1 MQFRDFFPVSTN
13 TSLKESCYGA
23 LGAFVGL
30 LGTALLCRGGLGLE
44 VHWLIAPMGASAVL
58 LFATPASPLAQPW
71 SILVGNGVSALMGV
85 LSASLVADPAQAA
98 ALAVMLAIAAMLLTR
113 SLHPPGGAVAL
124 TAVIGGEGIRQLGVG
139 YVLLPVLLNSLLL
152 LLLALCYN
160 RLLGRRYPNSGQARP
175 NRHQTA
181 DPQPSERVATQAEDI
196 DFALEKHGEL
206 LDISRQ
212 DLQALLQEAQ
222 LHALRARVGTV
233 RVQEVMSRD
242 LILIE
247 AQQPAMAA
255 WQLLSHHQVK
265 ALPVV
270 DEAGRLT
277 GIITLHD
284 LMIDRVKQQPRA
296 AASLAELLVAA
307 LMSRAVQTARHD
319 QPLYDLVG
327 AFSDGG
333 LHHMPVV
340 DGEQLVGILTQSDM
354 VAALFNLTLHPALG
368 ETGAPVSPVSL

>member
-13 TSLKESCYGA
+13 TSVKESCYGA

-30 LGTALLCRGGLGLE
+30 LGTALLCQWGLGLE

-58 LFATPASPLAQPW
+58 LFAAPASPLAQPW
-71 SILVGNGVSALMGV
+71 SIVVGNGVSALMGV
-85 LSASLVADPAQAA
+85 LSASLVADPALAA
-98 ALAVMLAIAAMLLTR
+98 ALAVMLAIAAMFLTR

-160 RLLGRRYPNSGQARP
+160 RLLGRRYPNSGLAQP

-181 DPQPSERVATQAEDI
+181 DPQPSERVATQAADI

-233 RVQEVMSRD
+233 RVQDVMSRD

-284 LMIDRVKQQPRA
+284 LMIDRVLQQPRGA
-296 AASLAELLVAA
+296 ADLAELRVAD
-307 LMSRAVQTARHD
+307 LMTRNVSTARRY

-354 VAALFNLTLHPALG
+354 VAALFNLALHPAQG
-368 ETGAPVSPVSL
+368 ETGAPASP

>member
-1 MQFRDFFPVSTN
+1 MQFRDFLPVSTN
-13 TSLKESCYGA
+13 TSVKESCYGA

-30 LGTALLCRGGLGLE
+30 LGTALLCRWGLGLE

-58 LFATPASPLAQPW
+58 LFAAPASPLAQPW

-85 LSASLVADPAQAA
+85 LSASLVPDMAIAS
-98 ALAVMLAIAAMLLTR
+98 ALAVMLAIAAMFLTR

-124 TAVIGGEGIRQLGVG
+124 TAVIGGEGIRALGVG

-152 LLLALCYN
+152 LSLGLLYN
-160 RLLGRRYPNSGQARP
+160 RALGRRYPHGGKAAP

-181 DPQPSERVATQAEDI
+181 DPQPSARLATQDI
-196 DFALEKHGEL
+196 DFALQKHGEL

-212 DLQALLQEAQ
+212 DLQELLQEAQ
-222 LHALRARVGTV
+222 LHALRGRVGTV
-233 RVQEVMSRD
+233 RCQDVMSRD
-242 LILIE
+242 LVVTTPQALAME
-247 AQQPAMAA
+247 A
-255 WQLLSHHQVK
+255 WHLLSHHQIK

-270 DEAGRLT
+270 DEGERLV

-284 LMIDRVKQQPRA
+284 LMIDRAGHQPRA
-296 AASLAELLVAA
+296 KEALEQQQVAD
-307 LMSRAVQTARHD
+307 LMTREVQTARRY
-319 QPLYDLVG
+319 QPLYDLVE

-340 DGEQLVGILTQSDM
+340 EGEQLVGIITQSDM
-354 VAALFNLTLHPALG
+354 VAALFTLALQPG
-368 ETGAPVSPVSL
+368 LAEEVPPVSHKNEP

>member
-13 TSLKESCYGA
+13 TSVKESCYGA

-30 LGTALLCRGGLGLE
+30 FGTAFVCQWGLGLN

-58 LFATPASPLAQPW
+58 LFAAPASPLAQPW

-85 LSASLVADPAQAA
+85 LSAQLIPDMALASAA
-98 ALAVMLAIAAMLLTR
+98 AVMLAIAAMFLTR

-152 LLLALCYN
+152 LMLALFYN
-160 RLLGRRYPNSGQARP
+160 RLLGRRYPNSGKAQP

-181 DPQPSERVATQAEDI
+181 DPQPSERIATQATAI
-196 DFALEKHGEL
+196 DLALEQHGEL

-233 RVQEVMSRD
+233 RVQDVMSRD
-242 LILIE
+242 LILIGPD
-247 AQQPAMAA
+247 QPAMAA
-255 WQLLSHHQVK
+255 WRLLSHHQIK
-265 ALPVV
+265 ALPVA
-270 DEAGRLT
+270 DEAGCLA

-284 LMIDRVKQQPRA
+284 LMIDRVLQQPRGA
-296 AASLAELLVAA
+296 AALAA
-307 LMSRAVQTARHD
+307 LRVADLMTRDVSTARRY
-319 QPLYDLVG
+319 QPLYDLVA

-340 DGEQLVGILTQSDM
+340 DGEQLVGMLTQSDM
-354 VAALFNLTLHPALG
+354 VAALFTLALQPALA
-368 ETGAPVSPVSL
+368 EADQGAGD

>member
-13 TSLKESCYGA
+13 TSIKESCYGA

-30 LGTALLCRGGLGLE
+30 LGTALLCRWGLGLE

-58 LFATPASPLAQPW
+58 LFAAPASPLAQPW
-71 SILVGNGVSALMGV
+71 SIVVGNGVSALMGV
-85 LSASLVADPAQAA
+85 LSASLVADPALAA
-98 ALAVMLAIAAMLLTR
+98 ALAVMLAIAAMFLTR

-139 YVLLPVLLNSLLL
+139 YVLLPVMLNSLLL

-160 RLLGRRYPNSGQARP
+160 RLLGRRYPNSGQTQP

-181 DPQPSERVATQAEDI
+181 DPQPSERVATQAADI

-212 DLQALLQEAQ
+212 DLQVLLQEAQ

-233 RVQEVMSRD
+233 RVQDVMSRD

-284 LMIDRVKQQPRA
+284 LMIDRALQQPRGA
-296 AASLAELLVAA
+296 ADLAELRVVD
-307 LMSRAVQTARHD
+307 LMTRNVSTARRY

-354 VAALFNLTLHPALG
+354 VAALFNLALHTAQS
-368 ETGAPVSPVSL
+368 ETGAPVSP

>member
-30 LGTALLCRGGLGLE
+30 LGTALLCRWGLGLE

-58 LFATPASPLAQPW
+58 LFAAPASPLAQPW

-98 ALAVMLAIAAMLLTR
+98 ALAVMLAIAAMFLTR

-160 RLLGRRYPNSGQARP
+160 QLLGRRYPNSGQARP

-181 DPQPSERVATQAEDI
+181 DPQPSERVATQAVDI

-242 LILIE
+242 LILIA

-296 AASLAELLVAA
+296 AASLAELPVAA

>member
-13 TSLKESCYGA
+13 TSIKESCYGA

-30 LGTALLCRGGLGLE
+30 LGTALLCRWGLGLE

-58 LFATPASPLAQPW
+58 LFAAPASPLAQPW
-71 SILVGNGVSALMGV
+71 SIVVGNGVSALMGV
-85 LSASLVADPAQAA
+85 LSASLVADPALAA
-98 ALAVMLAIAAMLLTR
+98 ALAVMLAIAAMFLTR

-160 RLLGRRYPNSGQARP
+160 RLLGRRYPNSGQAQL
-175 NRHQTA
+175 NRHQTD
-181 DPQPSERVATQAEDI
+181 DPQPSERVATQAADI

-233 RVQEVMSRD
+233 RVQDVMSRD
-242 LILIE
+242 LILIA

-270 DEAGRLT
+270 DEAGRLI

-284 LMIDRVKQQPRA
+284 LMIDRALQQPRGA
-296 AASLAELLVAA
+296 ADLAELRVAD
-307 LMSRAVQTARHD
+307 LMTRNVSTARRY

-354 VAALFNLTLHPALG
+354 VAALFNLALHPAQG
-368 ETGAPVSPVSL
+368 ETGEPVSP

>member
-13 TSLKESCYGA
+13 TSIKESCYGA

-30 LGTALLCRGGLGLE
+30 LGTALLCRWGLGLE

-58 LFATPASPLAQPW
+58 LFAAPASPLAQPW
-71 SILVGNGVSALMGV
+71 SIVVGNGVSALMGV
-85 LSASLVADPAQAA
+85 LSASLVVDPALAA
-98 ALAVMLAIAAMLLTR
+98 ALAVMLAIAAMFLTR

-160 RLLGRRYPNSGQARP
+160 RLLGRRYPNSGQAQP
-175 NRHQTA
+175 HRHQTA
-181 DPQPSERVATQAEDI
+181 DPQPSERVATQAADI
-196 DFALEKHGEL
+196 DFALDKHGEL

-233 RVQEVMSRD
+233 RVQDVMSRD

-284 LMIDRVKQQPRA
+284 LMIDRALQQPRGA
-296 AASLAELLVAA
+296 ADLAELRVAD
-307 LMSRAVQTARHD
+307 LMTRNVSTARRY

-354 VAALFNLTLHPALG
+354 VAALFNLALHPAQG
-368 ETGAPVSPVSL
+368 ETGVPASP

>member
-13 TSLKESCYGA
+13 TSVKESCYGA

-30 LGTALLCRGGLGLE
+30 FGTAFVCQWGLGLN

-58 LFATPASPLAQPW
+58 LFAAPASPLAQPW

-85 LSASLVADPAQAA
+85 LSAQLIPDMALASAA
-98 ALAVMLAIAAMLLTR
+98 AVMLAIAAMFLTR

-152 LLLALCYN
+152 LMLALLYN
-160 RLLGRRYPNSGQARP
+160 RLLGRRYPNSGKAQP

-181 DPQPSERVATQAEDI
+181 DPQPSERIATQATAI
-196 DFALEKHGEL
+196 DLALEQHGEL

-233 RVQEVMSRD
+233 RVQDVMSRD
-242 LILIE
+242 LILIGPD
-247 AQQPAMAA
+247 QPAMAA
-255 WQLLSHHQVK
+255 WRLLSHHQIK

-270 DEAGRLT
+270 DEAGCLA

-284 LMIDRVKQQPRA
+284 LMIDRVLQQPRGA
-296 AASLAELLVAA
+296 AALAA
-307 LMSRAVQTARHD
+307 LRVADLMTRDVLTARRY
-319 QPLYDLVG
+319 QPLYDLVA
-327 AFSDGG
+327 AFSDDG

-340 DGEQLVGILTQSDM
+340 DGEQLVGMLTQSDM
-354 VAALFNLTLHPALG
+354 VAALFTLALQPALT
-368 ETGAPVSPVSL
+368 EADQGAGG

>member
-13 TSLKESCYGA
+13 TSIKESCYGA

-30 LGTALLCRGGLGLE
+30 LGTALLCRWGLGLE

-58 LFATPASPLAQPW
+58 LFAAPASPLAQPW
-71 SILVGNGVSALMGV
+71 SIVVGNGVSALMGV
-85 LSASLVADPAQAA
+85 LSASLVADPALAA
-98 ALAVMLAIAAMLLTR
+98 ALAVMLAIAAMFLTR

-124 TAVIGGEGIRQLGVG
+124 TAVIGGEEIRQLGVG

-160 RLLGRRYPNSGQARP
+160 RLLGRRYPNSGQAQP

-181 DPQPSERVATQAEDI
+181 DPQPSERVATQAADI

-233 RVQEVMSRD
+233 RVQDVMSRD
-242 LILIE
+242 LILIA

-270 DEAGRLT
+270 DETGRLT

-284 LMIDRVKQQPRA
+284 LMIDRALQQPRGA
-296 AASLAELLVAA
+296 ADLAELRVAD
-307 LMSRAVQTARHD
+307 LMTRHVSTARRY

-354 VAALFNLTLHPALG
+354 VAALFNLALHPAQG
-368 ETGAPVSPVSL
+368 ETGASVSP

>member
-13 TSLKESCYGA
+13 TSVKESCYGA

-30 LGTALLCRGGLGLE
+30 FGTAFVCQWGLGLN

-58 LFATPASPLAQPW
+58 LFAAPASPLAQPW

-85 LSASLVADPAQAA
+85 LSAQLIPDM
-98 ALAVMLAIAAMLLTR
+98 ALASAVAVMLAIAAMFLTR

-152 LLLALCYN
+152 LMLALLYN
-160 RLLGRRYPNSGQARP
+160 RLLGRRYPNSGKAQP

-181 DPQPSERVATQAEDI
+181 DPQPSERIATQATAI
-196 DFALEKHGEL
+196 DLALEQHGEL

-233 RVQEVMSRD
+233 RVQDVMSRD
-242 LILIE
+242 LILIGPD
-247 AQQPAMAA
+247 QPAMAA
-255 WQLLSHHQVK
+255 WRLLSHHQIK

-270 DEAGRLT
+270 DEAGHLA

-284 LMIDRVKQQPRA
+284 LMIDRVLQQPRGA
-296 AASLAELLVAA
+296 AALAA
-307 LMSRAVQTARHD
+307 LRVADLMTRDVSTARRY
-319 QPLYDLVG
+319 QPLYDLVA

-340 DGEQLVGILTQSDM
+340 DGEQLVGMLTQSDM
-354 VAALFNLTLHPALG
+354 VAALFTLALQPALA
-368 ETGAPVSPVSL
+368 EADQGAGD

>member
-13 TSLKESCYGA
+13 TSVKESCYGA

-30 LGTALLCRGGLGLE
+30 FGTAFVCQWGLGFN

-58 LFATPASPLAQPW
+58 LFAAPASPLAQPW

-85 LSASLVADPAQAA
+85 LSAQLIPEM
-98 ALAVMLAIAAMLLTR
+98 ALASGVAVMLAIAAMFLTR

-152 LLLALCYN
+152 LMLALFYN
-160 RLLGRRYPNSGQARP
+160 RLLGRRYPNSGKAQP

-181 DPQPSERVATQAEDI
+181 DPQPSERIATQATAI
-196 DFALEKHGEL
+196 DLALEQHGEL

-233 RVQEVMSRD
+233 RVQDVMSRD
-242 LILIE
+242 LILIGPD
-247 AQQPAMAA
+247 QPAMAA
-255 WQLLSHHQVK
+255 WRLLSHHQIK

-270 DEAGRLT
+270 DEAGHLA

-284 LMIDRVKQQPRA
+284 LMIDRVLQQPRGA
-296 AASLAELLVAA
+296 AALAA
-307 LMSRAVQTARHD
+307 LRVADLMTRDVSTARRY
-319 QPLYDLVG
+319 QPLYDLVA

-340 DGEQLVGILTQSDM
+340 DGEQLVGMLTQSDM
-354 VAALFNLTLHPALG
+354 VAALFTLALQPALA
-368 ETGAPVSPVSL
+368 EADQGAGG

>member
-13 TSLKESCYGA
+13 TSIKESCYGA

-30 LGTALLCRGGLGLE
+30 LGTALLCRWGLGLE

-58 LFATPASPLAQPW
+58 LFAAPASPLAQPW
-71 SILVGNGVSALMGV
+71 SIVVGNGVSALMGV
-85 LSASLVADPAQAA
+85 LSASLVADPALAA
-98 ALAVMLAIAAMLLTR
+98 ALAVMLAIAAMFLTR

-160 RLLGRRYPNSGQARP
+160 RLLGRRYPNSGQAQP

-181 DPQPSERVATQAEDI
+181 DPQPSERVATQAADI

-247 AQQPAMAA
+247 ARQPAMAA

-284 LMIDRVKQQPRA
+284 LMIDRALQQPRGA
-296 AASLAELLVAA
+296 ADLAELRVAD
-307 LMSRAVQTARHD
+307 LMTRNVSTARRY
-319 QPLYDLVG
+319 QPLYDLVE

-354 VAALFNLTLHPALG
+354 VAALFNLALHPAQG
-368 ETGAPVSPVSL
+368 ETGEPVSS

>member
-30 LGTALLCRGGLGLE
+30 LGTALLCRWGLGLE
-44 VHWLIAPMGASAVL
+44 AHWLIAPMGASAVL
-58 LFATPASPLAQPW
+58 LFAAPASPLAQPW

-124 TAVIGGEGIRQLGVG
+124 TAVIGGEGIRQLGLG

-181 DPQPSERVATQAEDI
+181 DPQPSERVATQVADI

-233 RVQEVMSRD
+233 RVLEVMSRD
-242 LILIE
+242 LILIA

-255 WQLLSHHQVK
+255 WQRLSHHQVK

-270 DEAGRLT
+270 DEAGRLS

-284 LMIDRVKQQPRA
+284 LMIDRVLQQPRGA
-296 AASLAELLVAA
+296 AELAELRVAD
-307 LMSRAVQTARHD
+307 LMTRNVSTARHD

-354 VAALFNLTLHPALG
+354 VAALFNLALHPAQG
-368 ETGAPVSPVSL
+368 ETGVPVSP

>member
-30 LGTALLCRGGLGLE
+30 LGTALLCRWGLGLE

-58 LFATPASPLAQPW
+58 LFAAPASPLAQPW

-85 LSASLVADPAQAA
+85 LSACLVADPAQAA
-98 ALAVMLAIAAMLLTR
+98 ALAVMLAIAAMFLTR

-181 DPQPSERVATQAEDI
+181 DPQPSERVATQAADI

-242 LILIE
+242 LILIA

-284 LMIDRVKQQPRA
+284 LMIDRVLQQPRGA
-296 AASLAELLVAA
+296 AELAELRVAD
-307 LMSRAVQTARHD
+307 LMTRKVSTARHD

-333 LHHMPVV
+333 LHHMPVM

-354 VAALFNLTLHPALG
+354 VAALFNLALHPALG
-368 ETGAPVSPVSL
+368 ETGAPVSS

>member
-30 LGTALLCRGGLGLE
+30 LGTALLCRWGLGLE
-44 VHWLIAPMGASAVL
+44 AHWLIAPMGASAVL
-58 LFATPASPLAQPW
+58 LFAAPASPLAQPW

-85 LSASLVADPAQAA
+85 LSASLVVDPAQAA

-181 DPQPSERVATQAEDI
+181 DPQPSERVATQAADI

-233 RVQEVMSRD
+233 WVQEVMSRD
-242 LILIE
+242 LSLIE
-247 AQQPAMAA
+247 AQQPAMTA

-284 LMIDRVKQQPRA
+284 LMIDRVLHQPRGA
-296 AASLAELLVAA
+296 VELAELRVVD
-307 LMSRAVQTARHD
+307 LMTRNVSTARHD

-354 VAALFNLTLHPALG
+354 VAALFNLALHPAQG
-368 ETGAPVSPVSL
+368 ETGAPVSP

>member
-13 TSLKESCYGA
+13 TSVKESCYGA

-30 LGTALLCRGGLGLE
+30 FGTAFVCQWGLGLN

-58 LFATPASPLAQPW
+58 LFAAPASPLAQPW

-85 LSASLVADPAQAA
+85 LSAQLIPDMALASAA
-98 ALAVMLAIAAMLLTR
+98 AVMLAIAAMFLTR

-152 LLLALCYN
+152 LMLALLYN
-160 RLLGRRYPNSGQARP
+160 RLLGRRYPNSGKAQP

-181 DPQPSERVATQAEDI
+181 DPQPSERIATQATAI
-196 DFALEKHGEL
+196 DLALEQHGEL

-233 RVQEVMSRD
+233 RVQDVMSRD
-242 LILIE
+242 LILIGPD
-247 AQQPAMAA
+247 QPAMAA
-255 WQLLSHHQVK
+255 WRLLSHHQIK

-270 DEAGRLT
+270 DEAGCLA

-284 LMIDRVKQQPRA
+284 LMIDRVLQQPRGA
-296 AASLAELLVAA
+296 AALAA
-307 LMSRAVQTARHD
+307 LRVADLMTRDVSTARRY
-319 QPLYDLVG
+319 QPLYDLVA

-340 DGEQLVGILTQSDM
+340 DGEQLVGMLTQSDM
-354 VAALFNLTLHPALG
+354 VAALFTLALQPMQA
-368 ETGAPVSPVSL
+368 EADQGAGG

>member
-13 TSLKESCYGA
+13 TSVKESCYGA

-30 LGTALLCRGGLGLE
+30 FGTAFVCQWGLGLN

-58 LFATPASPLAQPW
+58 LFAAPASPLAQPW

-85 LSASLVADPAQAA
+85 LSAQLIPDM
-98 ALAVMLAIAAMLLTR
+98 ALASAVAVMLAIAAMFLTC

-152 LLLALCYN
+152 LMLALLYN
-160 RLLGRRYPNSGQARP
+160 RLLGRRYPNSGKAQP

-181 DPQPSERVATQAEDI
+181 DPQPSERIATQATAI
-196 DFALEKHGEL
+196 DLALEQHGEL

-233 RVQEVMSRD
+233 RVQDVMSRD
-242 LILIE
+242 LILIGPD
-247 AQQPAMAA
+247 QPAMAA
-255 WQLLSHHQVK
+255 WRLLSHHQIK
-265 ALPVV
+265 ALPVA
-270 DEAGRLT
+270 DEAGCLA

-284 LMIDRVKQQPRA
+284 LMIDRVLQQPRGA
-296 AASLAELLVAA
+296 TALAA
-307 LMSRAVQTARHD
+307 LRVADLMTRDVSTARRY
-319 QPLYDLVG
+319 QPLYDLVA

-340 DGEQLVGILTQSDM
+340 DGEQLVGMLTQSDM
-354 VAALFNLTLHPALG
+354 VAALFTLALQPALA
-368 ETGAPVSPVSL
+368 EADQGAGG

>member
-30 LGTALLCRGGLGLE
+30 LGTALLCRWGLGLE

-58 LFATPASPLAQPW
+58 LFAAPASPLAQPW

-85 LSASLVADPAQAA
+85 LSASLVVDPAQAA

-181 DPQPSERVATQAEDI
+181 DPQPSERVATQAADI

-242 LILIE
+242 LILIA

-284 LMIDRVKQQPRA
+284 LMIDRVLQQPRGA
-296 AASLAELLVAA
+296 ADLAELRVAD
-307 LMSRAVQTARHD
+307 LMTRKLSTARHD
-319 QPLYDLVG
+319 QQLYDLVG

-354 VAALFNLTLHPALG
+354 VAALFNLALHPAQG
-368 ETGAPVSPVSL
+368 ETGVPVST